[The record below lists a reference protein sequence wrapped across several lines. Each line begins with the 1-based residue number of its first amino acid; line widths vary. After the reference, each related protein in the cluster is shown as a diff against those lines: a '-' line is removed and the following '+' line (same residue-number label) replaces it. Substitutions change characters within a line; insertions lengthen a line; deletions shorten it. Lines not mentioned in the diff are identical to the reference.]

1 MNNAIIF
8 GVGTVVFIAVAGA
21 TFIWGYLQFDA
32 LRIRDD
38 CETERA
44 DLERLRSG
52 IAAGA
57 DDSGVQAAGLAA
69 DATEAN
75 EQSRA

>member
-8 GVGTVVFIAVAGA
+8 AVGTLVFIAVATA

-32 LRIRDD
+32 LRIGDD
-38 CETERA
+38 RETERA
-44 DLERLRSG
+44 DLERLQPVASG
-52 IAAGA
+52 P
-57 DDSGVQAAGLAA
+57 DVDT
-69 DATEAN
+69 TEGK